1 MCIPPVIVTDP
12 KCPTF
17 YRASITPRNVQR
29 LSYQKFDFRET
40 TPRRWLV
47 NSRPAVLSRGELK
60 TCFVLSSH
68 QGENPSPF
76 QSKHGDDAGHAHLGW
91 NRHWTSKVCSERDE
105 SKQSSF
111 FQMDSFE
118 PSCVH
123 QFMLWSL
130 TKHFFSGAVQ
140 IYHVTVVFRRAASRS
155 TCITHATLNT
165 TRPKSQTSLERVKSE
180 TPKNLNPTLQ
190 VTNLTGRFEEAGSVA
205 RLIWAIGCRFYSF
218 GTRGVS
224 VCVSP
229 PTAMM
234 DAASS
239 SNLIWGLSKL

>member
-1 MCIPPVIVTDP
+1 M
-12 KCPTF
+12 
-17 YRASITPRNVQR
+17 
-29 LSYQKFDFRET
+29 
-40 TPRRWLV
+40 
-47 NSRPAVLSRGELK
+47 
-60 TCFVLSSH
+60 LSSH

-91 NRHWTSKVCSERDE
+91 NRHWTSKVWSERDE
-105 SKQSSF
+105 SKQFF

-155 TCITHATLNT
+155 TSITHATLNT
-165 TRPKSQTSLERVKSE
+165 TRPKSQISLERVKSE

-205 RLIWAIGCRFYSF
+205 RLTWAIGCRFYSF
-218 GTRGVS
+218 GTRKLSADCGVG
-224 VCVSP
+224 V
-229 PTAMM
+229 
-234 DAASS
+234 DAFELRVRIVQRAQAVWWAPRPRWWMRRVHLTLFGGFPSCRGRKS
-239 SNLIWGLSKL
+239 GMFAVDEM